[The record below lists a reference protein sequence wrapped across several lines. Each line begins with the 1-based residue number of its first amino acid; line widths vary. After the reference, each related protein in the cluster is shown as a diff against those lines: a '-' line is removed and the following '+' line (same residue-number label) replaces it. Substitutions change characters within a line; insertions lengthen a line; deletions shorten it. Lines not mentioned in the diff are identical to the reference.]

1 MKVDI
6 GETFYLRYVME
17 KSVLD
22 IHVQN
27 IWMGCSD
34 VAITAEM
41 DTGNRQSLIISF
53 ARLIIL
59 FKPGI

>member
-1 MKVDI
+1 
-6 GETFYLRYVME
+6 ME